1 MTAVR
6 LPAPQRRRQLLDR
19 ALRVFSER
27 GFHATSMNDVA
38 EAAGVTKPVLYQH
51 FPSKR
56 DLYLE
61 LLRDVGRQL
70 TATITAATTA
80 ETAVQA
86 KTIAG
91 LAAYFRFVQEQQAAF
106 KLLFGSG
113 SRRDE
118 SFAAAVRQVEDEIGA
133 TIAGLLDPHIDPG
146 RRLVI
151 AHGILGMAEGT
162 CRLWLGKGLDL
173 DPEDLAGQVGEL
185 LYGGLRGLVRSR
197 G

>member
-1 MTAVR
+1 
-6 LPAPQRRRQLLDR
+6 LLDR

-80 ETAVQA
+80 EEAVQA
-86 KTIAG
+86 KTVAG

-133 TIAGLLDPHIDPG
+133 TIADLLDPQLDAG

-173 DPEDLAGQVGEL
+173 DPEELAGQVGEL
-185 LYGGLRGLVRSR
+185 LYGGLRGLDRSC

>member
-80 ETAVQA
+80 EEAVQA
-86 KTIAG
+86 KTVAG

-133 TIAGLLDPHIDPG
+133 TIAELLDPHIDAG

-162 CRLWLGKGLDL
+162 CRLWLGKRLDL
-173 DPEDLAGQVGEL
+173 DPEELAGQVGEL
-185 LYGGLRGLVRSR
+185 LYGGLHGLNRSR

>member
-80 ETAVQA
+80 EEAVQA
-86 KTIAG
+86 KTVAG

-133 TIAGLLDPHIDPG
+133 TIADLLDPHIDAG

-162 CRLWLGKGLDL
+162 CRLWLGKRLDL
-173 DPEDLAGQVGEL
+173 DPEELAGQVGEL
-185 LYGGLRGLVRSR
+185 LYGGLHGLNRSR

>member
-80 ETAVQA
+80 EEAVQA
-86 KTIAG
+86 KTVAG

-133 TIAGLLDPHIDPG
+133 TIAELLDPHIDAG

-162 CRLWLGKGLDL
+162 CRLWLGKRLDL
-173 DPEDLAGQVGEL
+173 DPEELAGQVGEL
-185 LYGGLRGLVRSR
+185 LYGGLHGLDRSR
-197 G
+197 V

>member
-1 MTAVR
+1 
-6 LPAPQRRRQLLDR
+6 
-19 ALRVFSER
+19 
-27 GFHATSMNDVA
+27 VA

-80 ETAVQA
+80 EEAVQA
-86 KTIAG
+86 KTVAG

-133 TIAGLLDPHIDPG
+133 TIAELLDPHIDAG

-162 CRLWLGKGLDL
+162 CRLWLGKRLDL
-173 DPEDLAGQVGEL
+173 DPEELAGQVGEL
-185 LYGGLRGLVRSR
+185 LYGGLHGLNRSR